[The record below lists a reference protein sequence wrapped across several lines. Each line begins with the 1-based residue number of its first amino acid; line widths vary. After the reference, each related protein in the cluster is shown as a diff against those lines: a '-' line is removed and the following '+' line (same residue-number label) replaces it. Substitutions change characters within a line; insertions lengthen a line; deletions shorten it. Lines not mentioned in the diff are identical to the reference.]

1 MISARDI
8 RTAQYINAIA
18 RKRMAQGGLAMS
30 DETAA
35 LETVRA
41 ELERYK
47 EVNAELEDELRRY
60 QEENSALRAQVY
72 EARLKA
78 VADVVDKHKDAA
90 A

>member
-1 MISARDI
+1 MTTAQDI
-8 RTAQYINAIA
+8 RWAQYINAIA

-30 DETAA
+30 DEIEA
-35 LETVRA
+35 VRA

-47 EVNAELEDELRRY
+47 EVHAELEDELRRY
-60 QEENSALRAQVY
+60 QEENAALRAQLY
-72 EARLKA
+72 EIRLKG